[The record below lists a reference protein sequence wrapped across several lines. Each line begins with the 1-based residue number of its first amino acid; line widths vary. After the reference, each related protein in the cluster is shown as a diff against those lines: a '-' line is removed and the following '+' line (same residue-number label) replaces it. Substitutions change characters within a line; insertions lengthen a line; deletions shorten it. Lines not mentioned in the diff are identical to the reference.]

1 MPYLETGGSLH
12 EWPHATTRKREPR
25 ANFLDA
31 EPLSVQRSP
40 FRRGRSTDPDARND
54 DAPPM
59 TTVPSFADPSAPP
72 PDRARIM
79 GILNVTPDSFSDGG
93 RFDRLNAALEHATA
107 MAEAGADIIDIG
119 GESTRPGHATVD
131 ADTEIARVIPAIREL
146 RLRLRLPL
154 SIDTSKA
161 AVAERALTAGAA
173 ILNDVWGLQRDP
185 EIASVAAAFDV
196 ETIVMHNRETVDG
209 SIDIFADLQ
218 RFFDT
223 SIETARRAGIA
234 DRRLVLDPGIGFGKT
249 LDQNLALIKGID
261 RIKALGYP
269 VLIGLSR
276 KSMIGKLL
284 GTEVGDRL
292 IGTVVLDT
300 LALASGADII
310 RVHDVAEHVA
320 ARKLVEALARV

>member
-1 MPYLETGGSLH
+1 MTIAP
-12 EWPHATTRKREPR
+12 
-25 ANFLDA
+25 
-31 EPLSVQRSP
+31 
-40 FRRGRSTDPDARND
+40 AR
-54 DAPPM
+54 P
-59 TTVPSFADPSAPP
+59 APP
-72 PDRARIM
+72 PARARIM

-93 RFDRLNAALEHATA
+93 QFDRLYAAITHALA

-119 GESTRPGHATVD
+119 GESTRPGHQRID
-131 ADTEIARVIPAIREL
+131 ADTEIARVIPVIRDL
-146 RLRLRLPL
+146 RPRLDLPL

-161 AVAERALTAGAA
+161 AVAERALTAGAS

-185 EIASVAAAFDV
+185 DIASVAAAFDV
-196 ETIVMHNRETVDG
+196 ETIVMHNRDTIDG
-209 SIDIFADLQ
+209 SIDIFDDLR
-218 RFFDT
+218 RFFDA
-223 SIETARRAGIA
+223 SIAAARRAGLA
-234 DRRLVLDPGIGFGKT
+234 DHRLVLDPGIGFGKT

-269 VLIGLSR
+269 ILIGLSR

-300 LALASGADII
+300 LALAGGADII

-320 ARKLVEALARV
+320 ARQLVEALARA